1 MLPIKFPHSSTPALT
16 LERFLTSVP
25 FGPINNIEQT
35 FAHPQALA
43 RKVTVEVDHP
53 RAGKVRM
60 VAPAVT
66 YNGERMPVERPPP
79 YLGQHT
85 AEVLGEL
92 GYGEGQIE
100 ELRRSGVI

>member
-1 MLPIKFPHSSTPALT
+1 MFSSDPSPTKLNYIDVSPI
-16 LERFLTSVP
+16 SVP

-53 RAGKVRM
+53 RAGKVKM

-66 YNGERMPVERPPP
+66 YNGKRMPVEKPPP

-85 AEVLGEL
+85 EEVLGEL
-92 GYGEGQIE
+92 GYDGEQIE
-100 ELRRSGVI
+100 ALRKGGVI